1 MFITEYCAYLP
12 WKAIYATK
20 DDNVVAVGKHTYK
33 KDKYNF
39 LSSRIRLMFS
49 LKNINLKF
57 EIWIWAI
64 KFDQPESFL
73 SEIL

>member
-33 KDKYNF
+33 KDKYNLEKMLVVCF
-39 LSSRIRLMFS
+39 FTGKL
-49 LKNINLKF
+49 LKKHLNCELILVNKLKKNLTIAK
-57 EIWIWAI
+57 
-64 KFDQPESFL
+64 
-73 SEIL
+73 